1 MTSLDFLA
9 KFMRV
14 NPNIGDID
22 LGDNP
27 LTDLELQKFTSNIMT
42 ENQAIRA
49 IGMDGIKNLKSG
61 TKTIINRELE
71 KNQKIQSMMT
81 KHLDIDN
88 TKTLNLNK

>member
-27 LTDLELQKFTSNIMT
+27 LTDFELQKFTSNIMT
-42 ENQAIRA
+42 ENQAIKT

-61 TKTIINRELE
+61 TKTIIQRELD
-71 KNQKIQSMMT
+71 KN
-81 KHLDIDN
+81 
-88 TKTLNLNK
+88 

>member
-27 LTDLELQKFTSNIMT
+27 LTDMEMQKFSSNIMT
-42 ENQAIRA
+42 GN
-49 IGMDGIKNLKSG
+49 
-61 TKTIINRELE
+61 
-71 KNQKIQSMMT
+71 
-81 KHLDIDN
+81 
-88 TKTLNLNK
+88 